1 MPTAPQLELVAAGPD
16 DVERI
21 EALMQ
26 FYNYDLSETCEVR
39 FSEAGSYAIRPKRD
53 YLAQPGTSA
62 YLMRVDGE
70 LAGFAIVDAECE
82 HADSDFNLGY
92 FFIAR
97 RFRGRGHGSAAVR
110 QLFRLHRGN
119 WEIYHLAANH
129 PAGAFWQRVL
139 AACAV
144 DRLESSARTIHGE
157 ACVLFRFKV

>member
-1 MPTAPQLELVAAGPD
+1 MHDEFRQKVRTHTDCVGAFIKTPSHQIVEL
-16 DVERI
+16 
-21 EALMQ
+21 LQ
-26 FYNYDLSETCEVR
+26 
-39 FSEAGSYAIRPKRD
+39 
-53 YLAQPGTSA
+53 
-62 YLMRVDGE
+62 
-70 LAGFAIVDAECE
+70 LAGLDFAIVDAECE
-82 HADSDFNLGY
+82 HADSDLNLGY

-97 RFRGRGHGSAAVR
+97 RFRGRGLGSAAVR

-129 PAGAFWQRVL
+129 AAGAFWQRVL